1 MLLSHDNDGVTKF
14 GTSLLLRTPRWLRE
28 PRVAVEEV
36 PPHSPRGVPAA
47 MRWRPLTT
55 FFQLVVDMKNA
66 QVPGAYLASRH
77 DYRPELARF
86 VNEVYGLGA
95 DDDLVRRVEAAL
107 EEREQTREQ
116 LFA

>member
-1 MLLSHDNDGVTKF
+1 
-14 GTSLLLRTPRWLRE
+14 
-28 PRVAVEEV
+28 
-36 PPHSPRGVPAA
+36 
-47 MRWRPLTT
+47 MRWRPGDA

-66 QVPGAYLASRH
+66 QTPGAYLASRH

-86 VNEVYGLGA
+86 VNEVYALGA

-107 EEREQTREQ
+107 EQREQVREG